1 MGHLLGM
8 RRRPGTIVLAV
19 FRIPQPLYRL
29 GVGWIFGHAFLLLVH
44 RGRKTGSIHET
55 ALKTLTFD
63 RQTREVVVFSAWG
76 ESSDWVKNI
85 RVHPAEEV
93 RMGAGTFTPVQRFLS
108 EEETLRVVIAYRR
121 RHPWRLR
128 LLGWLLD
135 WPDLRSHAAVRE
147 SVHTRPFVSLRPA
160 DGAARDA
167 GAASGAK
174 EVERDVRT
182 ADEP

>member
-1 MGHLLGM
+1 MGHLLGL

-29 GVGWIFGHAFLLLVH
+29 GAGWIFGHAFLLLVH

-63 RQTREVVVFSAWG
+63 RRTREVIVFSAWG

-93 RMGAGTFTPVQRFLS
+93 RMGRETFTPVQRFLS
-108 EEETLRVVIAYRR
+108 EEEAFGVVIAYRR

-128 LLGWLLD
+128 LLAWLLG
-135 WPDLRSHAAVRE
+135 WPDLRPDAAVRE
-147 SVHTRPFVSLRPA
+147 FVRTRPFVSLRPA
-160 DGAARDA
+160 EGTAGDA

-174 EVERDVRT
+174 EVEHDVRT
-182 ADEP
+182 ADGR